1 MPYTYEKIE
10 EQQAYRLLRRDDGR
24 HCVIAIHHGQVYG
37 AVPEDEPRGGGRWE
51 SSDTDVGISYVAR
64 GYAERYAREVY
75 RRLVAEA
82 FHCRSLL
89 EQSVRSPRKA

>member
-1 MPYTYEKIE
+1 MGMLETGDRP
-10 EQQAYRLLRRDDGR
+10 RRG
-24 HCVIAIHHGQVYG
+24 HAVYG

-64 GYAERYAREVY
+64 GYPKSYAREVY

-82 FHCRSLL
+82 FHCRSVL
-89 EQSVRSPRKA
+89 ERLNDRGQGRS

>member
-10 EQQAYRLLRRDDGR
+10 EQQGYRLLRRDDGR
-24 HCVIAIHHGQVYG
+24 YCVIAIHHGHVYG

-64 GYAERYAREVY
+64 GYPERYAREVY